1 MKNKILNHN
10 SNSRLFHD
18 RDRTNILK
26 GWEQSAISYLVK
38 RIPGWVTSNMLTGI
52 GFLGNVITGVS
63 FILGEYLN
71 KYWLL
76 LSLLGLFVNWFGDSL
91 DGRLAYY
98 RNKPRKW
105 YGFSLDLMVDW
116 LGTMLIGVGVIV
128 YFDSFWEFTGYAF
141 VAFYGWSMVIAIL
154 KYKITGKYLI
164 DSGLLGPTEV
174 RVVVGF
180 IIILEVIATG
190 SLPILALL
198 VCLILFTFNLKD
210 SIKLLR
216 IADEKD
222 KEEKLV
228 QQENQV
234 EKNA

>member
-128 YFDSFWEFTGYAF
+128 YFDSFWGFTGYAF